1 MLEERGLATTVLA
14 LVLPQVEKTRPP
26 RALMTPFMLG
36 RPLGEPNDAAF
47 QTRVLM
53 QALHLLTREDGPVI
67 LEHFPDETA
76 NWFDRPDFVPAVAA
90 PEPGLPRDTAG
101 WEAAFAAELALV
113 LPAWERF
120 KARFGRTTVG
130 LAGQAPADWPRFAAS
145 FLDGALPTLAMHAT
159 PALALRFLADDL
171 KALYGEAVQADG
183 APPSAAPSNS
193 HAQNQKHHTGP
204 EYVPAPCEYQKHPS
218 PLIANGRPIPLI
230 APPNPT
236 QAASPLGPN
245 IPDSVGSTKPV
256 AAAARAPTILHCAN
270 SE

>member
-53 QALHLLTREDGPVI
+53 QALHLLTREDGQVI

-159 PALALRFLADDL
+159 PALALRFLVDDL

-183 APPSAAPSNS
+183 APPSAR
-193 HAQNQKHHTGP
+193 QIDGWFWRHTVAGRLLIALRSAAMESP
-204 EYVPAPCEYQKHPS
+204 NNALKTVGGRFFVPAPFLP
-218 PLIANGRPIPLI
+218 A
-230 APPNPT
+230 
-236 QAASPLGPN
+236 
-245 IPDSVGSTKPV
+245 
-256 AAAARAPTILHCAN
+256 
-270 SE
+270 